1 MAKNDPLLSVVVPVY
16 NEQEVIGE
24 TAKRLR
30 GVLDGM
36 GVDYEIV
43 FVNDGS
49 RDGTL
54 SVLRPLCEADER
66 LKLVNFSRNFGHQIA
81 ITAGMDMTRGD
92 AVVVIDA
99 DLQDPPEV
107 IPDMFEIWKQ
117 GYEVVYGKRLSR
129 EGETFFKKFTAKV
142 FYRFMARMTD
152 VDMPVDTGDFRLIDR
167 KVVDAL
173 RRVPERNRYV
183 RGIVSWLGFRQY
195 AYEYERHERF
205 AGKTKYPL
213 KKMVKLACDGLV
225 SFSVKPLRWILG
237 TGVALSALSVVY
249 MLGILI
255 AALCG
260 ARMLSPWLY
269 AALGLLALLLGIVM
283 TSLGV
288 LGEYVGRI
296 YDEAKARPLYIVSE
310 TVNIEADNGR

>member
-1 MAKNDPLLSVVVPVY
+1 MSKDNPLLSVVVPVY

-24 TAKRLR
+24 TVKRLV

-36 GVDYEIV
+36 SVDYEVV

-54 SVLRPLCEADER
+54 SVLRPLCEADAR

-107 IPDMFEIWKQ
+107 IPGMFEVWKQ
-117 GYEVVYGKRLSR
+117 GYEVVYGKRVSR
-129 EGETFFKKFTAKV
+129 EGETFFKKFTARV
-142 FYRFMARMTD
+142 FYRFMARMTE

-167 KVVDAL
+167 RVVDAL
-173 RRVPERNRYV
+173 RRIPERNRYV

-205 AGKTKYPL
+205 AGQTKYPL
-213 KKMVKLACDGLV
+213 KKMLKLASDGLV

-237 TGVALSALSVVY
+237 TGIVLSVLSVLY
-249 MLGILI
+249 LLYLLI
-255 AALCG
+255 ASLCG
-260 ARMLSPWLY
+260 AAMLSAGLY
-269 AALGLLALLLGIVM
+269 ALLGFITLLLGVVM
-283 TSLGV
+283 ISLGV

-296 YDEAKARPLYIVSE
+296 YDEAKARPLYIVSD
-310 TVNIEADNGR
+310 TVNIEAVYAR

>member
-1 MAKNDPLLSVVVPVY
+1 MSKDNPLLSVVVPVY

-24 TAKRLR
+24 TVKRLV

-36 GVDYEIV
+36 SVDYEVV

-54 SVLRPLCEADER
+54 SVLRPLCEADAR

-107 IPDMFEIWKQ
+107 IPGMFEVWKQ
-117 GYEVVYGKRLSR
+117 GYEVVYGKRVSR
-129 EGETFFKKFTAKV
+129 EGETFFKKFTARV
-142 FYRFMARMTD
+142 FYRFMARMTE

-167 KVVDAL
+167 RVVDAL
-173 RRVPERNRYV
+173 RRIPERNRYV

-205 AGKTKYPL
+205 AGQTKYPL
-213 KKMVKLACDGLV
+213 KKMLKLASDGLV

-237 TGVALSALSVVY
+237 TGIVLSVLSVVY
-249 MLGILI
+249 LLYGLI
-255 AALCG
+255 ASLCG
-260 ARMLSPWLY
+260 AAMLSAGLY
-269 AALGLLALLLGIVM
+269 ALLGFITLLLGVVM
-283 TSLGV
+283 ISLGV

-296 YDEAKARPLYIVSE
+296 YDEAKARPLYIVSD
-310 TVNIEADNGR
+310 TVNIEAVYER

>member
-1 MAKNDPLLSVVVPVY
+1 MSKDNPLLSVVVPVY
-16 NEQEVIGE
+16 NEQEVIAE

-30 GVLDGM
+30 GVLDGKS
-36 GVDYEIV
+36 VDYEIV

-54 SVLRPLCEADER
+54 SVLRPLCEADAR

-107 IPDMFEIWKQ
+107 IPGMFERWKQ

-142 FYRFMARMTD
+142 FYRFMARMTE
-152 VDMPVDTGDFRLIDR
+152 VDMPVDTGDFRLLDR

-173 RRVPERNRYV
+173 RRTPERNRYV
-183 RGIVSWLGFRQY
+183 RGIVSWLGFKQC

-205 AGKTKYPL
+205 AGQTKYPL
-213 KKMVKLACDGLV
+213 KKMLKLACDGLV
-225 SFSVKPLRWILG
+225 SFSVKPLRWIMG
-237 TGVALSALSVVY
+237 SGVVLSVLSVLYLVY
-249 MLGILI
+249 ILI
-255 AALCG
+255 ASLCG
-260 ARMLSPWLY
+260 VAMLSAGLY
-269 AALGLLALLLGIVM
+269 AMLGLIVLLLGVVM
-283 TSLGV
+283 VFLGV
-288 LGEYVGRI
+288 LGEYIGRI
-296 YDEAKARPLYIVSE
+296 YDESKARPLYLVSD
-310 TVNIEADNGR
+310 TVNIEAAYER

>member
-1 MAKNDPLLSVVVPVY
+1 MSKDNPLLSVVVPVY

-24 TAKRLR
+24 TVKRLV

-36 GVDYEIV
+36 SVDYEVV

-49 RDGTL
+49 QDGTL
-54 SVLRPLCEADER
+54 SVLRPLCEADAR

-92 AVVVIDA
+92 AVVGIDA

-107 IPDMFEIWKQ
+107 IPGMFEVWKQ
-117 GYEVVYGKRLSR
+117 GYEVVYGKRVSR
-129 EGETFFKKFTAKV
+129 EGETFFKKFTARV
-142 FYRFMARMTD
+142 FYRFMARMTE

-167 KVVDAL
+167 RVVDAL
-173 RRVPERNRYV
+173 RRIPERNRYV

-205 AGKTKYPL
+205 AGQTKYPL
-213 KKMVKLACDGLV
+213 KKMLKLASDGLV

-237 TGVALSALSVVY
+237 TGIVLSVLSVLY
-249 MLGILI
+249 LLYVLI
-255 AALCG
+255 ASLCG
-260 ARMLSPWLY
+260 AAMLSAGLY
-269 AALGLLALLLGIVM
+269 ALLGFITLLLGVVM
-283 TSLGV
+283 ISLGV

-296 YDEAKARPLYIVSE
+296 YDEAKARPLYIVSD
-310 TVNIEADNGR
+310 TVNIEAVYER

>member
-1 MAKNDPLLSVVVPVY
+1 MSKDNPLLSVVVPVY

-24 TAKRLR
+24 TVKRLV

-36 GVDYEIV
+36 SVDYEVV

-49 RDGTL
+49 QDGTL
-54 SVLRPLCEADER
+54 SVLRPLCEADAR

-107 IPDMFEIWKQ
+107 IPGMFEVWKQ
-117 GYEVVYGKRLSR
+117 GYEVVYGKRVSR
-129 EGETFFKKFTAKV
+129 EGETFFKKFTARV
-142 FYRFMARMTD
+142 FYRFMARMTE

-167 KVVDAL
+167 RVVDAL
-173 RRVPERNRYV
+173 RRIPERNRYV

-205 AGKTKYPL
+205 AGQTKYPL
-213 KKMVKLACDGLV
+213 KKMLKLASDGLV

-237 TGVALSALSVVY
+237 TGIVLSALSVLYLLYV
-249 MLGILI
+249 LI
-255 AALCG
+255 ASLCG
-260 ARMLSPWLY
+260 AAMLSAGLY
-269 AALGLLALLLGIVM
+269 ALLGFITLLLGVVM
-283 TSLGV
+283 ISLGV

-296 YDEAKARPLYIVSE
+296 YDEAKARPLYIVSD
-310 TVNIEADNGR
+310 TVNIEAVYER

>member
-1 MAKNDPLLSVVVPVY
+1 MSKDNPLLSVVVPVY

-24 TAKRLR
+24 TVKRLV

-36 GVDYEIV
+36 SVDYEVV

-54 SVLRPLCEADER
+54 SVLRPLCEADAR

-107 IPDMFEIWKQ
+107 IPGMFEVWKQ
-117 GYEVVYGKRLSR
+117 GYEVVYGKRVSR
-129 EGETFFKKFTAKV
+129 EGETFFKKFTARV
-142 FYRFMARMTD
+142 FYRFMARMTE

-167 KVVDAL
+167 RVVDAL
-173 RRVPERNRYV
+173 RRIPERNRYV

-205 AGKTKYPL
+205 AGQTKYPL
-213 KKMVKLACDGLV
+213 KKMLKLASDGLV

-237 TGVALSALSVVY
+237 TGIVLSVLSVLY
-249 MLGILI
+249 LLYVLI
-255 AALCG
+255 ASLCG
-260 ARMLSPWLY
+260 AAMLSAGLY
-269 AALGLLALLLGIVM
+269 ALLGFITLLLGVVM
-283 TSLGV
+283 ISLGV

-296 YDEAKARPLYIVSE
+296 YDEAKARPLYIVSD
-310 TVNIEADNGR
+310 TVNIEAVYER

>member
-1 MAKNDPLLSVVVPVY
+1 MSKDNPLLSVVVPVY

-24 TAKRLR
+24 TVKRLV

-36 GVDYEIV
+36 SVDYEVV

-54 SVLRPLCEADER
+54 SVLRPLCEADAR

-107 IPDMFEIWKQ
+107 IPGMFEVWKQ
-117 GYEVVYGKRLSR
+117 GYEVVYGKRVSR
-129 EGETFFKKFTAKV
+129 EGETFFKKFTARV
-142 FYRFMARMTD
+142 FYRFMARMTE

-167 KVVDAL
+167 RVVDAL
-173 RRVPERNRYV
+173 RRIPERNRYV

-205 AGKTKYPL
+205 AGQTKYPL
-213 KKMVKLACDGLV
+213 KKMLKLASDGLV

-237 TGVALSALSVVY
+237 TGIVLSALSVLYLLYV
-249 MLGILI
+249 LI
-255 AALCG
+255 ASLCG
-260 ARMLSPWLY
+260 AAMLSAGLY
-269 AALGLLALLLGIVM
+269 ALLGFITLLLGVVM
-283 TSLGV
+283 ISLGV

-296 YDEAKARPLYIVSE
+296 YDEAKARPLYIVSD
-310 TVNIEADNGR
+310 TVNIEAVYER

>member
-1 MAKNDPLLSVVVPVY
+1 MSKDNPLLSVVVPVY
-16 NEQEVIGE
+16 NEQEVIAE

-36 GVDYEIV
+36 SVDYEIV

-54 SVLRPLCEADER
+54 SVLRPLCEADAR

-107 IPDMFEIWKQ
+107 IPGMFERWKQ

-142 FYRFMARMTD
+142 FYRFMARMTE
-152 VDMPVDTGDFRLIDR
+152 VDMPVDTGDFRLLDR

-173 RRVPERNRYV
+173 RRTPERNRYV
-183 RGIVSWLGFRQY
+183 RGIVSWLGFKQC

-205 AGKTKYPL
+205 AGQTKYPPEKNAEARL
-213 KKMVKLACDGLV
+213 RRPGILFRKAPALDYGLRSRPV
-225 SFSVKPLRWILG
+225 GPERAVPGLYPHRLPVRRGHAQRGPVRHAGPDRAAARRRHGFPGRTRRVYRPHLRRIQSP
-237 TGVALSALSVVY
+237 SALPCERY
-249 MLGILI
+249 
-255 AALCG
+255 
-260 ARMLSPWLY
+260 
-269 AALGLLALLLGIVM
+269 
-283 TSLGV
+283 
-288 LGEYVGRI
+288 GEYRGR
-296 YDEAKARPLYIVSE
+296 L
-310 TVNIEADNGR
+310 

>member
-1 MAKNDPLLSVVVPVY
+1 MSKDNPLLSVVVPVY

-24 TAKRLR
+24 TVKRLV

-36 GVDYEIV
+36 SVDYEVV

-54 SVLRPLCEADER
+54 SVLRPLCEADAR

-107 IPDMFEIWKQ
+107 IPGMFEVWKQ
-117 GYEVVYGKRLSR
+117 GYEVVYGKRVSR
-129 EGETFFKKFTAKV
+129 EGETFFKKFTARV
-142 FYRFMARMTD
+142 FYRFMARMTE

-167 KVVDAL
+167 RVVDAL
-173 RRVPERNRYV
+173 RRIPERNRYV

-205 AGKTKYPL
+205 AGQTKYPL
-213 KKMVKLACDGLV
+213 KKMLKLASDGLV

-237 TGVALSALSVVY
+237 TGIVLSALSVLYLLYV
-249 MLGILI
+249 LI
-255 AALCG
+255 ASLCG
-260 ARMLSPWLY
+260 AAMLSAGLY
-269 AALGLLALLLGIVM
+269 ALLGFITLLLGVVM
-283 TSLGV
+283 ISLGV

-296 YDEAKARPLYIVSE
+296 YDEAKARPL
-310 TVNIEADNGR
+310 

>member
-1 MAKNDPLLSVVVPVY
+1 MSKDNPLLSVVVPVY
-16 NEQEVIGE
+16 NEQEVIAE

-36 GVDYEIV
+36 SVDYEIV

-54 SVLRPLCEADER
+54 SVLRPLCEADAR

-107 IPDMFEIWKQ
+107 IPGMFERWKQ

-142 FYRFMARMTD
+142 FYRFMARMTE
-152 VDMPVDTGDFRLIDR
+152 VDMPVDTGDFRLLDR

-173 RRVPERNRYV
+173 RRTPERNRYV
-183 RGIVSWLGFRQY
+183 RGIVSWLGFKQC

-205 AGKTKYPL
+205 AGQTKYPL
-213 KKMVKLACDGLV
+213 KKMLKLACDGLV
-225 SFSVKPLRWILG
+225 SFSVKPLRWIMG
-237 TGVALSALSVVY
+237 SGVVLSVLSVLYLVY
-249 MLGILI
+249 ILI
-255 AALCG
+255 ASLCG
-260 ARMLSPWLY
+260 VAMLSAGLY
-269 AALGLLALLLGIVM
+269 AMLGLIVLLLGVVM
-283 TSLGV
+283 VFLGV
-288 LGEYVGRI
+288 LGEYIGRI
-296 YDEAKARPLYIVSE
+296 YDESKARPLYLVSD
-310 TVNIEADNGR
+310 TVNIEAADER

>member
-1 MAKNDPLLSVVVPVY
+1 MSKDNPLLSVVVPVY

-24 TAKRLR
+24 TVKRLV

-36 GVDYEIV
+36 SVDYEVV

-49 RDGTL
+49 QDGTL
-54 SVLRPLCEADER
+54 SVLRPLCEADAR

-107 IPDMFEIWKQ
+107 IPGMFEVWKQ
-117 GYEVVYGKRLSR
+117 GYEVVYGKRVSR
-129 EGETFFKKFTAKV
+129 EGETFFKKFTARV
-142 FYRFMARMTD
+142 FYRFMARMTE

-167 KVVDAL
+167 RVVDAL
-173 RRVPERNRYV
+173 RRIPERNRYV

-205 AGKTKYPL
+205 AGQTKYPL
-213 KKMVKLACDGLV
+213 KKMLKLASDGLV

-237 TGVALSALSVVY
+237 TGIVLSVLSVLY
-249 MLGILI
+249 LLYVLI
-255 AALCG
+255 ASLCG
-260 ARMLSPWLY
+260 AAMLSAGLY
-269 AALGLLALLLGIVM
+269 ALLGFITLLLGVVM
-283 TSLGV
+283 ISLGV

-296 YDEAKARPLYIVSE
+296 YDEAKARPLYIVSD
-310 TVNIEADNGR
+310 TVNIEAVYER

>member
-1 MAKNDPLLSVVVPVY
+1 MSKDNPLLSVVVPVY
-16 NEQEVIGE
+16 NEQEVIAE

-36 GVDYEIV
+36 SVDYDIV

-54 SVLRPLCEADER
+54 SVLRPLCEADAR

-107 IPDMFEIWKQ
+107 IPGMFERWKQ

-142 FYRFMARMTD
+142 FYRFMARMTE
-152 VDMPVDTGDFRLIDR
+152 VDMPVDTGDFRLLDR

-173 RRVPERNRYV
+173 RRTPERNRYV
-183 RGIVSWLGFRQY
+183 RGIVSWLGFKQC

-205 AGKTKYPL
+205 AGQTKYPL
-213 KKMVKLACDGLV
+213 KKMLKLACDGLV
-225 SFSVKPLRWILG
+225 SFSVKPLRWIMG
-237 TGVALSALSVVY
+237 SGVVLSVLSVLYLVY
-249 MLGILI
+249 ILI
-255 AALCG
+255 ASLCG
-260 ARMLSPWLY
+260 VAMLSAGLY
-269 AALGLLALLLGIVM
+269 AMLGLIVLLLGVVM
-283 TSLGV
+283 VFLGV
-288 LGEYVGRI
+288 LGEYIGRI
-296 YDEAKARPLYIVSE
+296 YDESKARPLYLVSD
-310 TVNIEADNGR
+310 TVNIEAAYER

>member
-1 MAKNDPLLSVVVPVY
+1 MSKDNPLLSVVVPVY

-24 TAKRLR
+24 TVKRLV

-36 GVDYEIV
+36 SVDYEVV

-54 SVLRPLCEADER
+54 SVLRPLCEADAR

-107 IPDMFEIWKQ
+107 IPGMFEVWKQ
-117 GYEVVYGKRLSR
+117 GYEVVYGKRVSR
-129 EGETFFKKFTAKV
+129 EGETFFKKFTARV
-142 FYRFMARMTD
+142 FYRFMARMTE

-167 KVVDAL
+167 RVVDVL
-173 RRVPERNRYV
+173 RRIPERNRYV

-205 AGKTKYPL
+205 AGQTKYPL
-213 KKMVKLACDGLV
+213 KKMLKLASDGLV

-237 TGVALSALSVVY
+237 TGIVLSVLSVLY
-249 MLGILI
+249 LLYVLI
-255 AALCG
+255 ASLCG
-260 ARMLSPWLY
+260 AAMLSAGLY
-269 AALGLLALLLGIVM
+269 ALLGFITLLLGVVM
-283 TSLGV
+283 ISLGV

-296 YDEAKARPLYIVSE
+296 YDEAKARPLYIVSD
-310 TVNIEADNGR
+310 TVNIEAVYER

>member
-1 MAKNDPLLSVVVPVY
+1 MSKDNPLLSVVVPVY
-16 NEQEVIGE
+16 NEQEVIAE

-36 GVDYEIV
+36 SVDYEIV

-54 SVLRPLCEADER
+54 SVLRPLCEADAR

-81 ITAGMDMTRGD
+81 ITAGMDMTWGD

-107 IPDMFEIWKQ
+107 IPGMFERWKQ

-142 FYRFMARMTD
+142 FYRFMARMTE
-152 VDMPVDTGDFRLIDR
+152 VDMPVDTGDFRLLDR

-173 RRVPERNRYV
+173 RRTPERNRYV
-183 RGIVSWLGFRQY
+183 RGIVSWLGFKQC

-205 AGKTKYPL
+205 AGQTKYPL
-213 KKMVKLACDGLV
+213 KKMLKLACDGLV
-225 SFSVKPLRWILG
+225 SFSVKPLRWIMG
-237 TGVALSALSVVY
+237 SGVVLSVLSVLYLVY
-249 MLGILI
+249 ILI
-255 AALCG
+255 ASLCG
-260 ARMLSPWLY
+260 VAMLSAGLY
-269 AALGLLALLLGIVM
+269 AMLGLIVLLLGVVM
-283 TSLGV
+283 VFLGV
-288 LGEYVGRI
+288 LGEYIGRI
-296 YDEAKARPLYIVSE
+296 YDESKARPLYLVSD
-310 TVNIEADNGR
+310 TVNIEAAYER

>member
-1 MAKNDPLLSVVVPVY
+1 MSKDNPLLSVVVPVY

-24 TAKRLR
+24 TVKRLV

-36 GVDYEIV
+36 SVDYEVV

-49 RDGTL
+49 RGGTL
-54 SVLRPLCEADER
+54 SVLRPLCEADAR

-81 ITAGMDMTRGD
+81 ITAGMDMTRGA

-107 IPDMFEIWKQ
+107 IPGMFEVWKQ
-117 GYEVVYGKRLSR
+117 GYEVVYGKRVSR
-129 EGETFFKKFTAKV
+129 EGETFFKKFTARV
-142 FYRFMARMTD
+142 FYRFMARMTE

-167 KVVDAL
+167 RVVDAL
-173 RRVPERNRYV
+173 RRIPERNRYV

-205 AGKTKYPL
+205 AGQTKYPL
-213 KKMVKLACDGLV
+213 KKMLKLASDGLV

-237 TGVALSALSVVY
+237 TGIVLSALSVLYLLYV
-249 MLGILI
+249 LI
-255 AALCG
+255 ASLCG
-260 ARMLSPWLY
+260 AAMLSAGLY
-269 AALGLLALLLGIVM
+269 ALLGFITLLLGVVM
-283 TSLGV
+283 ISLGV

-296 YDEAKARPLYIVSE
+296 YDEAKARPLYIVSD
-310 TVNIEADNGR
+310 TVNIEAVYER

>member
-1 MAKNDPLLSVVVPVY
+1 MSKDNPLLSVVVPVY

-24 TAKRLR
+24 TVKRLV

-36 GVDYEIV
+36 SVDYEVV

-54 SVLRPLCEADER
+54 SVLRPLCEADAR

-107 IPDMFEIWKQ
+107 IPGMFEVWKQ
-117 GYEVVYGKRLSR
+117 GYEVVYGKRVSR
-129 EGETFFKKFTAKV
+129 EGETFFKKFTARV
-142 FYRFMARMTD
+142 FYRFMARMTE

-167 KVVDAL
+167 RVVDAL
-173 RRVPERNRYV
+173 RRIPERNRYV

-205 AGKTKYPL
+205 AGQTKYPL
-213 KKMVKLACDGLV
+213 KKMLKLASDGLV

-237 TGVALSALSVVY
+237 TGIVLSALSVLYLLYV
-249 MLGILI
+249 LI
-255 AALCG
+255 ASLCG
-260 ARMLSPWLY
+260 AAMLSAGLY
-269 AALGLLALLLGIVM
+269 ALLGFITLLLGVVM
-283 TSLGV
+283 ISLGV

-296 YDEAKARPLYIVSE
+296 YDEAKARPLYIVSD
-310 TVNIEADNGR
+310 TVNIEAVYAR

>member
-1 MAKNDPLLSVVVPVY
+1 MSKDNPLLSVVVPVY

-24 TAKRLR
+24 TVKRLV

-36 GVDYEIV
+36 SVDYEVV

-49 RDGTL
+49 QDGTL
-54 SVLRPLCEADER
+54 SVLRPLCEADAR

-107 IPDMFEIWKQ
+107 IPGMFEVWKQ
-117 GYEVVYGKRLSR
+117 GYEVVYGKRVSR
-129 EGETFFKKFTAKV
+129 EGETFFKKFTARV
-142 FYRFMARMTD
+142 FYRFMARMTE

-167 KVVDAL
+167 RVVDAL
-173 RRVPERNRYV
+173 RRIPERNRYV

-205 AGKTKYPL
+205 AGQTKYPL
-213 KKMVKLACDGLV
+213 KKMLKLASDGLV

-237 TGVALSALSVVY
+237 TGIVLSVLSVLY
-249 MLGILI
+249 LLYVLI
-255 AALCG
+255 ASLCG
-260 ARMLSPWLY
+260 AAMLSAGVY
-269 AALGLLALLLGIVM
+269 ALLGFITLLLGVVM
-283 TSLGV
+283 ISLGV

-296 YDEAKARPLYIVSE
+296 YDEAKARPLYIVSD
-310 TVNIEADNGR
+310 TVNIEAVYER

>member
-1 MAKNDPLLSVVVPVY
+1 MSKDNPLLSVVVPVY

-24 TAKRLR
+24 TVKRLV

-36 GVDYEIV
+36 SVDYEVV

-54 SVLRPLCEADER
+54 SVLRPLCEADAR

-99 DLQDPPEV
+99 NLQDPPEV
-107 IPDMFEIWKQ
+107 IPGMFEVWKQ
-117 GYEVVYGKRLSR
+117 GYEVVYGKRVSR
-129 EGETFFKKFTAKV
+129 EGETFFKKFTARV
-142 FYRFMARMTD
+142 FYRFMARMTE

-167 KVVDAL
+167 RVVDAL
-173 RRVPERNRYV
+173 RRIPERNRYV

-205 AGKTKYPL
+205 AGQTKYPL
-213 KKMVKLACDGLV
+213 KKMLKLASDGLV

-237 TGVALSALSVVY
+237 TGIVLSALSVLYLLYV
-249 MLGILI
+249 LI
-255 AALCG
+255 ASLCG
-260 ARMLSPWLY
+260 AAMLSAGLY
-269 AALGLLALLLGIVM
+269 ALLGFITLLLGVVM
-283 TSLGV
+283 ISLGV

-296 YDEAKARPLYIVSE
+296 YDEAKARPLYIVSD
-310 TVNIEADNGR
+310 TVNIEAVYER

>member
-1 MAKNDPLLSVVVPVY
+1 MSKDNPLLSVVVPVY
-16 NEQEVIGE
+16 NEQEVIAE

-36 GVDYEIV
+36 SVDYEIV

-54 SVLRPLCEADER
+54 SVLRPLCEADAR

-107 IPDMFEIWKQ
+107 IPGMFERWKQ

-142 FYRFMARMTD
+142 FYRFMARMTE
-152 VDMPVDTGDFRLIDR
+152 VDMPVDTGDFRLLDR

-173 RRVPERNRYV
+173 RRTPERNRYV
-183 RGIVSWLGFRQY
+183 RGIVSWLGFKQC

-205 AGKTKYPL
+205 AGQTKYPL
-213 KKMVKLACDGLV
+213 KKMLKLACDGLV
-225 SFSVKPLRWILG
+225 SFSVKPLRWIMG
-237 TGVALSALSVVY
+237 SGVVLSVLSVLYLVY
-249 MLGILI
+249 ILI
-255 AALCG
+255 ASLCG
-260 ARMLSPWLY
+260 VAMLSAGLY
-269 AALGLLALLLGIVM
+269 AMLGLIVLLLGVVM
-283 TSLGV
+283 VFLGV
-288 LGEYVGRI
+288 LGEYIGRI
-296 YDEAKARPLYIVSE
+296 YDESKARPLYLVID
-310 TVNIEADNGR
+310 TVNIEAAYER

>member
-1 MAKNDPLLSVVVPVY
+1 MSKDNPLLSVVVPVY

-24 TAKRLR
+24 TVKRLV

-36 GVDYEIV
+36 SVDYEVV

-54 SVLRPLCEADER
+54 SVLRPLCEADAR

-107 IPDMFEIWKQ
+107 IPGMFEVWKQ
-117 GYEVVYGKRLSR
+117 GYEVVYGKRVSR
-129 EGETFFKKFTAKV
+129 EGETFFKKFTARV
-142 FYRFMARMTD
+142 FYRFMARMTE

-167 KVVDAL
+167 RVVDAL
-173 RRVPERNRYV
+173 RRIPERNRYV

-205 AGKTKYPL
+205 AGQTKYPL
-213 KKMVKLACDGLV
+213 KKMLKLASDGLV

-237 TGVALSALSVVY
+237 TGIVLSVLSVLY
-249 MLGILI
+249 LLYVLI
-255 AALCG
+255 ASLCG
-260 ARMLSPWLY
+260 AAMLSGGLY
-269 AALGLLALLLGIVM
+269 ALLGFITLLLGVVM
-283 TSLGV
+283 ISLGV

-296 YDEAKARPLYIVSE
+296 YDEAKARPLYIVSD
-310 TVNIEADNGR
+310 TVNIEAVYER